1 MRQKE
6 GCALD
11 EIDRTLL
18 RLLLEDS
25 AATSTE
31 LSKQVNLSIPAV
43 NKRIARLRQSGV
55 IERFTVQV
63 NAEKV
68 GKSVQAFVLVVVSRY
83 AKSEE
88 LLRSVQADPDIL
100 DCYAVTGE
108 YDYLLR
114 ICAKDISDLE
124 EKLLRLKENECVAKS
139 HTLFNL
145 MTHKHISGPLPEQIK
160 EIPL

>member
-1 MRQKE
+1 M
-6 GCALD
+6 D